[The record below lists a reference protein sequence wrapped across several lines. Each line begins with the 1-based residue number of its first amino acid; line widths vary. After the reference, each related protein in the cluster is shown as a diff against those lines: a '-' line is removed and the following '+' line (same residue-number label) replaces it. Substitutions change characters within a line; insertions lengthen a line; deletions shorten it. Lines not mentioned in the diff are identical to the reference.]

1 MFEEGHTVCPSHR
14 SHRLMPET
22 VRGHGN
28 RFRERARSFA
38 TADAD

>member
-1 MFEEGHTVCPSHR
+1 MFDEASTVCPSHW
-14 SHRLMPET
+14 LMPET
-22 VRGHGN
+22 VRVHLN

>member
-1 MFEEGHTVCPSHR
+1 MFDEGYTVCP

-22 VRGHGN
+22 VRVHRN